1 MPFANIQTSFNAG
14 ELSPRMSGRPD
25 LAAYANGAAEMTNM
39 VPLVQGPATKRPGT
53 IFAATAKSQGQAS
66 RLIPF
71 LPRQTQGYIIEA
83 SDLTFRYFT
92 NNGRLESAGL
102 PIETATPWTAAA
114 LPSLDWQQSNDVL
127 YIVDGARPVQKL
139 SRTSA
144 TSFTL
149 AAHTL
154 KNGPFK
160 DLNTDEAVTVW
171 ASAGTGAITLTAS
184 AAIFAAGHVGGLFYL
199 EIKDFRDIPAW
210 EPGIEV
216 AVNNL
221 RRSSGNVYKAIT
233 LPPSG
238 SKRTGSIQPIHT
250 DGREWDGMGT
260 GLDVNAK
267 DAGGVLWEYQYGR
280 FGIVQITGFTSGTVV
295 SGTVVKTLPA
305 NVVSSGNAS
314 WRWALGAFSNA
325 EGWPSRVRVWN
336 QRMVLAKDNRLY
348 ASVVGAFD
356 DFAARTPE
364 GLLTADM
371 ALQLALPGADEI
383 LWIEGDRTLLVG
395 TQNAEYALQAVN
407 NQAAISAANVSA
419 PRQSQYGSKAKVRP
433 LAAGARLLFVQR
445 GGRKVRQAGYDFQN
459 DRYVAPDMTV
469 RSHHIT
475 RGGVAEMTMQAEP
488 ETLIWC
494 RREDGRLIS
503 LTYSEA
509 EEVRGWSAMALGG
522 QDAKVESVA
531 VIPSPD
537 GTADDLWLQT
547 ARSIGGTTLRCIE
560 RMAAFRDETDALADA
575 YFLDCGLSYSGDP
588 VATVAGL
595 DHLIGQQVTLLV
607 DGATVPPVTVDGT
620 GRVTLP
626 NDVLGSKI
634 HVGLPYTARI
644 KTMRIDYQTNDGTIQ
659 GRLTRVVKLAL
670 RLLDT
675 LGLRIGGPRGTF
687 DEIFFRSPGT
697 PMDSASPAFTGD
709 KRPGFPD
716 GYGDEGYVV
725 LESSDPLP
733 FTLNAIMPAME
744 SGSA

>member
-25 LAAYANGAAEMTNM
+25 LAAYANGVAEMTNM

-53 IFAATAKSQGQAS
+53 IFAATAKDQSRAS

-71 LPRQTQGYIIEA
+71 LPRLTQGYIIEA

-144 TSFTL
+144 ISFTL

-160 DLNTDEAVTVW
+160 DLNTAETVTVY
-171 ASAGTGAITLTAS
+171 ASAGTGAVTLTAS
-184 AAIFAAGHVGGLFYL
+184 SAIFAAGHVGGLFYL
-199 EIKDFRDIPAW
+199 EIGDFRDIPAW

-216 AVNNL
+216 TVGAL
-221 RRSSGNVYKAIT
+221 RRSAGGVYKAIT

-250 DGREWDGMGT
+250 QGREWDGMGT
-260 GLDVNAK
+260 GQDINAK
-267 DAGGVLWEYQYGR
+267 AAPGVLWEYQYGR
-280 FGIVQITGFTSGTVV
+280 FGIVQITAFTSGTVV
-295 SGTVVKTLPA
+295 AGTVIKTLPD
-305 NVVSSGNAS
+305 NVVGSGNAS
-314 WRWALGAFSNA
+314 WRWAHGAFSDA
-325 EGWPSRVRVWN
+325 EGWPSTVTVWN
-336 QRMVLAKDNRLY
+336 QRMVLGKGNRLY

-356 DFAARTPE
+356 DFASRDPS

-407 NQAAISAANVSA
+407 NQQAISAANITA
-419 PRQSQYGSKAKVRP
+419 PRQSQYGSKANVRP
-433 LAAGARLLFVQR
+433 IPAGTRLLFVQR
-445 GGRKVRQAGYDFQN
+445 GGRKLRQAGYDFQN

-469 RSHHIT
+469 RSHHVT
-475 RGGVAEMTMQAEP
+475 RGGLADLVMQSEP

-494 RREDGRLIS
+494 RREDGKLIS

-509 EEVRGWSAMALGG
+509 EDVRGWSVMALGG
-522 QDAKVESVA
+522 ADARVESIA

-547 ARSIGGTTLRCIE
+547 ARTVAGVTLRSIE
-560 RMAAFRDETDALADA
+560 RLAAFREESDPLADA
-575 YFLDCGLSYSGDP
+575 YFLDCGLTYSGDP
-588 VATVAGL
+588 VSTVAGL
-595 DHLIGQQVTLLV
+595 DHLIGQSVTLLV
-607 DGATVPPVTVDGT
+607 DGATVPAVTVDGA
-620 GRVTLP
+620 GRVLLP
-626 NDVLGSKI
+626 NGLLGRTV

-659 GRLTRVVKLAL
+659 GRLTRVVKLAV

-675 LGLRIGGPRGTF
+675 LGARIGGPRGQF
-687 DEIFFRSPGT
+687 DELFTRAPST

-709 KRPGFPD
+709 KRAGFPD

-725 LESSDPLP
+725 IESRDPLP